1 MSKCVISLDLPE
13 DIVVPLRDQ
22 YALQTWSGNGAMP
35 EGNAAK
41 LAF

>member
-22 YALQTWSGNGAMP
+22 YALQTWSGKGCHAG
-35 EGNAAK
+35 GNAAK